1 MKNVQQVFVGTQ
13 IDPTPGIAVGLLPAG
28 SFSVLQGEDV
38 NSVANA
44 GASLGGFYHWGLG
57 TATDSIVSDSFP
69 VLGSSRSVTVAE
81 YQAAADKQI
90 IIDIGSVSC
99 ETEYMLKIRFEG
111 EAIAKTYGYN
121 DLIKTFSYTTEC
133 CDPCSVACPSG
144 SCFDLIK
151 GLTLNVNADEEML
164 VMAGGGSGG
173 FAALAGVPAGV
184 LLTEAEFDLYHTYVT
199 VTVPKTETEIC
210 ADLSVAGGGGFG
222 LMGQTAAPSAL
233 VCGQDPMSLT
243 QTVVDFH
250 VGLLGGFEC
259 NGSSQTVQQAIVY
272 AFGEPYQVANV
283 ARWAEGYKRKF
294 GVYRTP
300 FPYDTF
306 ASNGPIDPATT
317 YDVATIL
324 ISTLDQGAATLNP
337 TFNEH
342 EIIVA
347 VPAGGA
353 GVTLAA
359 MQLLIA

>member
-1 MKNVQQVFVGTQ
+1 MKNVQQVFVGTL
-13 IDPTPGIAVGLLPAG
+13 IDPTVGVPVGALPTG
-28 SFSVLQGEDV
+28 SFSVLQGSDT

-57 TATDSIVSDSFP
+57 TATNSIVSDSFP
-69 VLGSSRSVTVAE
+69 VLGSTRSVTVAE
-81 YQAAADKQI
+81 YQAAVDKAI
-90 IIDIGSVSC
+90 IIDIGKVSC

-133 CDPCSVACPSG
+133 CDPCSTACPSG

-151 GLTLNVNADEEML
+151 GLVLNVNADEEML
-164 VMAGGGSGG
+164 IMAGGGSLLY
-173 FAALAGVPAGV
+173 AVAAGVAAGV
-184 LLTEAEFDLYHTYVT
+184 LLTEADFDLYHTYVT
-199 VTVPKTETEIC
+199 DPINAITEADIC
-210 ADLSVAGGGGFG
+210 ADLSLGII
-222 LMGQTAAPSAL
+222 GQTAAPRAV

-250 VGLLGGFEC
+250 IGLLGGFEC
-259 NGSSQTVQQAIVY
+259 NGSNQAVNQVIGY
-272 AFGEPYQVANV
+272 AFGEPYQVANA
-283 ARWAEGYKRKF
+283 ARWAEGYKRRF

-306 ASNGPIDPATT
+306 ESNGPIDPTTT

-347 VPAGGA
+347 VPAGVPGA
-353 GVTLAA
+353 TLTA
-359 MQLLIA
+359 MQLLIG